1 MKTISNIILEE
12 SIRLALIE
20 QMQLKPKPKPEDGNT
35 PKPEDTDNK
44 LDTKQAFKI
53 AQTIYN
59 TKGSGT
65 FSDDDEDA
73 LVTAFK
79 SIPNMTTFWQVN
91 KILKANIN
99 QSLNKYISTYIDS
112 NELDVWV
119 PILQHLIKINAS
131 SEVLKVY
138 KSRVDWDEVK
148 EKYPKLAKKITD
160 IDAADGVTVEKQDFT
175 SNPYFYIFLSAGA
188 AILAYKLGLHK
199 AGWKYLKNSFKSR
212 EVLAKS
218 QPYYAGTYSIENL
231 TGLARPN
238 FSYLLREESFW
249 NMSKDKI
256 IQLLK
261 NERQKKRLSKE
272 EYQEAYVVLSKL
284 NRSDINKVKFN
295 LVIDAMKRRDVNA
308 LQAGNVQKIIKM
320 IDDPEFTKTLG
331 PKLQAIE
338 DDLLGIEKK
347 QKVKK
352 EKEKKEKEKNNTDVS
367 VDDVID
373 DISKIKQ
380 AGFSTKT
387 PNFKSWNMD
396 RWLKLQS
403 LMGKGIGVYDTS
415 LLKKIGNEFIKIW
428 PMTPGGVPEV
438 SRKAIL
444 NILNTDGKQ
453 SLDSLFKQHP
463 GVKRWYDWMLK
474 TKSGNRSY
482 IYYDNLNKFP
492 PYERWAIS
500 MKRMG
505 IKNYTEQDY
514 DVAYYNWLNARTL

>member
-35 PKPEDTDNK
+35 PKPEDTGNK

-59 TKGSGT
+59 TKGKGT

-91 KILKANIN
+91 KILKANVN
-99 QSLNKYISTYIDS
+99 QNLSKYISTYIDS
-112 NELDVWV
+112 DDLDVWV

-131 SEVLKVY
+131 ADVLKVY

-160 IDAADGVTVEKQDFT
+160 ADAADGVTVKEQPFYT
-175 SNPYFYIFLSAGA
+175 NPWFLGALSAIA
-188 AILAYKLGLHK
+188 AYWVIRGG
-199 AGWKYLKNSFKSR
+199 GWQTIKDWFTKRS
-212 EVLAKS
+212 ELAKK
-218 QPYYAGTYSIENL
+218 QPALAGVYSIRNL

-238 FSYLLREESFW
+238 FSYLLRERSFW

-256 IQLLK
+256 MQLLK
-261 NERQKKRLSKE
+261 IEYQKERLSKQ
-272 EYQEAYVVLSKL
+272 EYDELYVVLSKL

-338 DDLLGIEKK
+338 DDLLGIKKK

-352 EKEKKEKEKNNTDVS
+352 EKEKNNTNVS

-387 PNFKSWNMD
+387 PNFKSWDMD

-403 LMGKGIGVYDTS
+403 LIGKGIGINDATT
-415 LLKKIGNEFIKIW
+415 LKKIGNEFVKIQTT
-428 PMTPGGVPEV
+428 TPGSVPEA
-438 SRKAIL
+438 SKKAIM
-444 NILNTDGKQ
+444 NILGTQGETIG
-453 SLDSLFKQHP
+453 SIFKKYP
-463 GVKRWYDWMLK
+463 GVERWYNWMLK

-482 IYYDNLNKFP
+482 KYYDNLNKFP
-492 PYERWAIS
+492 SYEQWGIS

-505 IKNYTEQDY
+505 IKNYTELDY

>member
-20 QMQLKPKPKPEDGNT
+20 QMQLKPKPKPEDSNT
-35 PKPEDTDNK
+35 PEPEDTDNK

-59 TKGSGT
+59 TKGRGT
-65 FSDDDEDA
+65 FSDDNEDA

-79 SIPNMTTFWQVN
+79 SIPDMTTFWQVN
-91 KILKANIN
+91 KILKANVN
-99 QSLNKYISTYIDS
+99 QNLNKYISTYIDS
-112 NELDVWV
+112 DELDVWV

-131 SEVLKVY
+131 ADVLKVY
-138 KSRVDWDEVK
+138 KSRVDWNEVK

-160 IDAADGVTVEKQDFT
+160 ADAADGVTVKEQPFYT
-175 SNPYFYIFLSAGA
+175 NPWFYGALSAIA
-188 AILAYKLGLHK
+188 AYWVIRGG
-199 AGWKYLKNSFKSR
+199 GWQTIKDWFTKRS
-212 EVLAKS
+212 ELAKK
-218 QPYYAGTYSIENL
+218 QPALAGVYSIRNL

-238 FSYLLREESFW
+238 FSYLLRERSFW

-256 IQLLK
+256 MQLLK
-261 NERQKKRLSKE
+261 TEYQKERLSKQ
-272 EYQEAYVVLSKL
+272 EYDELYVVLSKL

-338 DDLLGIEKK
+338 DDLLGIKNK

-352 EKEKKEKEKNNTDVS
+352 EKEKNNTNVS
-367 VDDVID
+367 ADDVIV

-403 LMGKGIGVYDTS
+403 LMGKGLGANDSVV
-415 LLKKIGNEFIKIW
+415 LKKIGNEFIKIW

-444 NILNTDGKQ
+444 NILNTDGNK
-453 SLDSLFKQHP
+453 SLDSLFKQYP
-463 GVKRWYDWMLK
+463 GVKRWYNWMLK

-492 PYERWAIS
+492 SYEQWGIS

-505 IKNYTEQDY
+505 IKNYTELDY